1 MRQSHFLVSI
11 KTIDDTPLFPKSFNG
26 ENFLF
31 QAVLHTMNS
40 TGVIS
45 KGYASFPTGF
55 EAVICCK
62 HVVEARMFADTVA
75 SRLYE
80 KNNSMG
86 HIIDS
91 FGIHIGELTNDERT
105 LDAVM
110 MDMITRSMAA
120 RGLDMDE
127 ISTLNM
133 NINDKVMS

>member
-62 HVVEARMFADTVA
+62 HVVEARNFISLPHFDKEM
-75 SRLYE
+75 LYLA
-80 KNNSMG
+80 KLSQ
-86 HIIDS
+86 
-91 FGIHIGELTNDERT
+91 R
-105 LDAVM
+105 
-110 MDMITRSMAA
+110 
-120 RGLDMDE
+120 
-127 ISTLNM
+127 
-133 NINDKVMS
+133 